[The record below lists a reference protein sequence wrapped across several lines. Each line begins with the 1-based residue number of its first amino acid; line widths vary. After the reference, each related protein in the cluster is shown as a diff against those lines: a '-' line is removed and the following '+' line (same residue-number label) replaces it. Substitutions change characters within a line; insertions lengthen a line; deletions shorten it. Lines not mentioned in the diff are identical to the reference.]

1 METHR
6 LHAQISGRVQGVYF
20 RDTTQRQA
28 ANLGLTG
35 WVKNKADGSVEVLAE
50 GPKPQLETLLQFLQ
64 VGPAHARVEKVAA
77 NWLAATGEFASFEV
91 QW

>member
-1 METHR
+1 MSSHR
-6 LHAQISGRVQGVYF
+6 LHAQISGRVQGVFF

-28 ANLGLTG
+28 ASLGLTG

-50 GPKPQLETLLQFLQ
+50 GPQPPLETLLQFLR
-64 VGPAHARVEKVAA
+64 VGPAHARVEKVTSE
-77 NWLAATGEFASFEV
+77 WLAATGEFASFEV